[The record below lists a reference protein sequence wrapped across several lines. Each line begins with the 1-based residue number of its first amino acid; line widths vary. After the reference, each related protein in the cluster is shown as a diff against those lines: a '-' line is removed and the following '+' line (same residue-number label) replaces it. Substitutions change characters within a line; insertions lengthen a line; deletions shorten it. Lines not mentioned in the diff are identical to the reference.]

1 MNRLQKFVAQG
12 CSCSALI
19 LAAALLGATVAPA
32 VDGAASPPPDA
43 TASPFANLA
52 GWWGGRGRIRFTD
65 GKTEDVRCRA
75 TYFVEGEGKALRQ
88 NIRCASQSGKIEL
101 KSAVRHADG
110 AISGEWSEDV
120 YNVRGSL
127 DGSVTPHG
135 FRVGVQSTDGGT
147 LSANMDIIVKDTR
160 QMVEIQFFSETLVG
174 LTLLLEKG

>member
-1 MNRLQKFVAQG
+1 MNRLQKLVAPG
-12 CSCSALI
+12 VSC
-19 LAAALLGATVAPA
+19 AALVFATALFGATAATA
-32 VDGAASPPPDA
+32 VDGAAQPPA
-43 TASPFANLA
+43 ATTASPFGDLA

-75 TYFVEGEGKALRQ
+75 TYFVEGEGNALRQ
-88 NIRCASQSGKIEL
+88 TIRCASQSGKIEL
-101 KSAVRHADG
+101 KSAVRHAEG
-110 AISGEWSEDV
+110 AISGEWSEEV
-120 YNVRGSL
+120 YNVRGEL
-127 DGSVTPHG
+127 NGSVTPHG